1 MTEYYFVATEFEAK
15 AKRFYVATKK
25 LMSRQSCLSLC
36 CNRVYLTSQ
45 QRILGHKVFHV
56 AIVGQGIASQPGY
69 ERATET
75 LCHDSV
81 VLRCIATDKT
91 MRTQQARPG
100 AHDKVGPPRL
110 SAHDKGILLR

>member
-15 AKRFYVATKK
+15 AKRVYVATEN

-36 CNRVYLTSQ
+36 RNRVYLTPQ

-75 LCHDSV
+75 LCRYSV
-81 VLRCIATDKT
+81 ALRCIATDKA
-91 MRTQQARPG
+91 MRAQQARPG

-110 SAHDKGILLR
+110 SSHDRGILLR